1 MKVIRTMAD
10 VQSLKDDGHLPSF
23 YIEEIYNQFLGT
35 YEAVAESEKID
46 DFSLDPNAFIYHF
59 DRESDLEMLV
69 RLTGNIEYVDVEIID
84 GTKFFR
90 IGIMQDHEMSI
101 ICFLE
106 NTLPYRTEKWLEN

>member
-1 MKVIRTMAD
+1 MIVIRTMAD

-46 DFSLDPNAFIYHF
+46 DFSLDPNACIYHF

-69 RLTGNIEYVDVEIID
+69 RLTENIEYVDVEIID

-90 IGIMQDHEMSI
+90 IGVMQDHEMSI

>member
-46 DFSLDPNAFIYHF
+46 DFSLDPNACIYHF

-106 NTLPYRTEKWLEN
+106 NTLPYRSEKWLEN

>member
-35 YEAVAESEKID
+35 YEAVAVSEKID
-46 DFSLDPNAFIYHF
+46 DFSLDPNACIYHF